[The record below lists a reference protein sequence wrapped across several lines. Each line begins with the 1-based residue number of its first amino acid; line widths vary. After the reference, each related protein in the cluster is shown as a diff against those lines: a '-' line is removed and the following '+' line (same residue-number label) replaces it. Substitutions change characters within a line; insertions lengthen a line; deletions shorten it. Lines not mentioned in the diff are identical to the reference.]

1 MGPFQNKIKK
11 KNIETKK
18 QANPYTK
25 LKELK
30 ATNIKNKEP
39 RKIAPRRSSATDKGA
54 NFTVSRLSLTNY
66 QEILVDKSFIL
77 FFLVKIKRKR

>member
-25 LKELK
+25 LEELK

-39 RKIAPRRSSATDKGA
+39 IKIAPRRSSATDKGA
-54 NFTVSRLSLTNY
+54 NFTVSRLSLTN
-66 QEILVDKSFIL
+66 
-77 FFLVKIKRKR
+77 